1 MVKIQL
7 NLSEDEDRL
16 VEVYKV
22 VNGLKSKE
30 EAIKKMIRFFEVRIT
45 PKNVDKNDIFY
56 KNALKFD
63 SKGD

>member
-7 NLSEDEDRL
+7 DLSEQEDRL
-16 VEVYKV
+16 VELYKV
-22 VNGLKSKE
+22 VNGMKSKE
-30 EAIKKMIRFFEVRIT
+30 DAIKAMIRFFRVNIT
-45 PKNVDKNDIFY
+45 PKNVDKNDVFY

>member
-7 NLSEDEDRL
+7 NLSEDEDSL

-30 EAIKKMIRFFEVRIT
+30 DAIKRMVRFFRVRIT
-45 PKNVDKNDIFY
+45 PKNVDKNDAFY

>member
-7 NLSEDEDRL
+7 NLSEQEDRL

-30 EAIKKMIRFFEVRIT
+30 DAIKRMVRFFRVNIT

-63 SKGD
+63 SKGE